1 MIEWILKI
9 LVIFVSLNLVVG
21 MFLWLTKKLQP
32 EAYEDI
38 IKCKWGKN

>member
-9 LVIFVSLNLVVG
+9 LVILVSLNLVVG

-32 EAYEDI
+32 ETYEDI
-38 IKCKWGKN
+38 IKCKWEKD